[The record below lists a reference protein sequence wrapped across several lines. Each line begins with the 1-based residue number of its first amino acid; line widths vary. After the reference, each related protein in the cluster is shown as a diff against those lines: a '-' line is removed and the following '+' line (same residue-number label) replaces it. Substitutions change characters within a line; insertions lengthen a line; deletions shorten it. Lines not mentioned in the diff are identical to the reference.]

1 VRVGLPGFRNRFRS
15 HQNNQARRDMQTESC
30 FRGFKTI
37 VVKGSPLYQSSVV
50 EQLEKL
56 WKTWTGWAVLR
67 GIIDTGKKVTIL
79 PYTAEDEKELGRENA
94 FSSPKS
100 ARAATPYGFRLYGGK
115 DDPKTPKDERF
126 ETVPFLRGK
135 GGGSDDEVHF
145 SVDTFQALPT
155 CSKTVTSNCLPPM
168 FAQNRGADDT
178 LLHELVHSFRHTR
191 GQQTRY
197 PTRTKGYG
205 NEEEY
210 FAILVQNIYA
220 SEKGL
225 TLLRRDHMGWAAQ
238 QESLSTSE
246 GFLGLNQRP
255 LSLEQLENRLL
266 VRKFATECF
275 ALCKNIQTHV
285 RAAFNPIGAYLS
297 NPTLY
302 PYDPK
307 LAWGAPARA

>member
-1 VRVGLPGFRNRFRS
+1 
-15 HQNNQARRDMQTESC
+15 MQTETC

-37 VVKGSPLYQSSVV
+37 VAKGSPLYQSSVI

-56 WKTWTGWAVLR
+56 WKTSTGWAVLR
-67 GIIDTGKKVTIL
+67 GIIDTGKMLTIV
-79 PYTAEDEKELGRENA
+79 PYSAEDEKKLGRENA
-94 FSSPKS
+94 FAHAKS
-100 ARAATPYGFRLYGGK
+100 ARAASPAGFWPYRGT
-115 DDPKTPKDERF
+115 DDPTTPKDERF
-126 ETVPFLRGK
+126 ETIPFLKGW
-135 GGGSDDEVHF
+135 GGGSNDEVHF

-155 CSKTVTSNCLPPM
+155 CSKTVTSNCMPPM
-168 FAQNRGADDT
+168 YAQNRGADDT
-178 LLHELVHSFRHTR
+178 LLHELVHTFRQTR
-191 GQQTRY
+191 GQQTFN

-220 SEKGL
+220 SEKGM
-225 TLLRRDHMGWAAQ
+225 TLLRRDHKGWAAQ
-238 QESLSTSE
+238 QASLSTSE

-266 VRKFATECF
+266 VRKFTTECF
-275 ALCKNIQTHV
+275 ALCKNIQMRV